1 MLVQGDG
8 TCALVCCLGLC
19 VTVKQALH
27 RAPFLLLFYPKLQEI
42 WDSMK
47 GNQWWISLK
56 TEIGFADGK
65 RAGKKISTIS
75 IKQRSSS
82 SIPTAKPSAIL
93 QWDLF
98 FLDILFNSFL
108 DGTSVSDLRCNLLP
122 LLLLHQAFLLHPD
135 CLSCFIPNSSLFA
148 VPLLFLG
155 ELILILQTIS
165 LAFEGP
171 DTSYS
176 TNLEKRIL
184 EIASCAPL
192 LPPALHDL
200 AFISTNRN
208 TEEADK

>member
-1 MLVQGDG
+1 MEKEQ
-8 TCALVCCLGLC
+8 
-19 VTVKQALH
+19 K
-27 RAPFLLLFYPKLQEI
+27 
-42 WDSMK
+42 
-47 GNQWWISLK
+47 
-56 TEIGFADGK
+56 
-65 RAGKKISTIS
+65 KKISTS
-75 IKQRSSS
+75 IKQSSS
-82 SIPTAKPSAIL
+82 IIPTAKPSAIL
-93 QWDLF
+93 QKWDLF
-98 FLDILFNSFL
+98 FLDILVNSFL
-108 DGTSVSDLRCNLLP
+108 DGTSVSDLHCNLLP

-135 CLSCFIPNSSLFA
+135 CFPCFIPNSSLFT

-192 LPPALHDL
+192 LPPALHDP

-208 TEEADK
+208 TEEVDK